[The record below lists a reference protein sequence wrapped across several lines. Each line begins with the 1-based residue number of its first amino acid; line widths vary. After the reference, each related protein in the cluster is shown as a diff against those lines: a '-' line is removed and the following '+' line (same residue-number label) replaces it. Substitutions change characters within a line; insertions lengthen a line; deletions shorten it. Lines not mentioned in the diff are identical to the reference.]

1 MTILIGILL
10 TLCTLALLIPFILP
24 VVLFT
29 IVVTCIVL
37 WLCPS
42 LRKHIRE
49 QESVYD
55 EIKNRPYIM
64 PEIEDIPNVVLY
76 DMVSED

>member
-10 TLCTLALLIPFILP
+10 TLCTLTLLIPFILP

-29 IVVTCIVL
+29 IVVTCMML
-37 WLCPS
+37 WLCPA

-49 QESVYD
+49 QEDLYD
-55 EIKNRPYIM
+55 EIKNRPYIEVGNGM
-64 PEIEDIPNVVLY
+64 PDVVLY
-76 DMVSED
+76 DMIDED